1 MAPPPPSTATVSQPV
16 IDSAASPPLQTAP
29 QNAPQTLPQPR
40 DVTQPIAVVSERL
53 PWRHTFISLRVPNF
67 RIFAIGHFIAVIA
80 LWMQRIAQDWLV
92 LQLSGS
98 VTAVG
103 ITVALQFMPSLV
115 LGPWGGMM
123 ADRFPK
129 RKILILCQ
137 SVAAVLA
144 AALAVLALSQ
154 RIEVW
159 HVYAI
164 ALVLGLV
171 TVLDQPARQV
181 FVNELVGPTYLRN
194 AISVNSTTFQLGGLI
209 GPALAGLLL
218 TAVGAG
224 WAFAA
229 NAVACCSTVA
239 MLLLLRKDQLFI
251 TAPAPK
257 RKGMLRE
264 GLQYALSKPTIYWPW
279 LMAGFIA
286 VFAMSLPVLLAAFAD
301 NVYDAGAGGYGLLN
315 ALVALGALAGAV
327 TSTRRRQLRLRS
339 VVLGA
344 GMYGLMLCIAALAP
358 SMVWFGAAMVLSGFW
373 CLMFLTAANQ
383 LVQISSNMGI
393 RGRVMSLYIMVLIG
407 GQAIGGPMMGW
418 IAEHLDPHTAILVSG
433 GVPVLAAV
441 TVAVVLARRGELT
454 LKVNLRDRHHLIRI
468 VSRKAKK
475 PGRGPSG
482 PAPRPAATRPEGRA
496 GTPPAAAGTAARP
509 C

>member
-1 MAPPPPSTATVSQPV
+1 MAPPPPSSASVTQPV
-16 IDSAASPPLQTAP
+16 IDSAGTAP
-29 QNAPQTLPQPR
+29 LDNQ
-40 DVTQPIAVVSERL
+40 TQPLPVASERL

-67 RIFAIGHFIAVIA
+67 RIFAAGHFIAVIA
-80 LWMQRIAQDWLV
+80 IWMQRIAQDWMV

-103 ITVALQFMPSLV
+103 ITVALQFLPSLL
-115 LGPWGGMM
+115 LGPWGGMV
-123 ADRFPK
+123 ADRFAK

-137 SVAAVLA
+137 SLAAVLA
-144 AALAVLALSQ
+144 AALAALALTGSVQ
-154 RIEVW
+154 VW
-159 HVYAI
+159 HVYVI

-239 MLLLLRKDQLFI
+239 MLLVLRKDQLFVSP
-251 TAPAPK
+251 PAPK
-257 RKGMLRE
+257 SKGMLRE
-264 GLQYALSKPTIYWPW
+264 GLRYALSKPTIYWPW

-286 VFAMSLPVLLAAFAD
+286 VFAMSLPVVLAAFAD
-301 NVYDAGAGGYGLLN
+301 HVFKVGAGGYGLLN

-327 TSTRRRQLRLRS
+327 ASTRRRQLRLRS
-339 VVLGA
+339 VVFCA
-344 GMYGLMLCIAALAP
+344 GMYGAMLCLAAGAP
-358 SMVWFGAAMVLSGFW
+358 SMAWFGAAMVLSGFW
-373 CLMFLTAANQ
+373 CLMFLTGSNQ
-383 LVQISSNMGI
+383 LVQVSSNMGI

-407 GQAIGGPMMGW
+407 GQALGGPMLGW
-418 IAEHLDPHTAILVSG
+418 IAEHADPHVALLVSG
-433 GVPVLAAV
+433 GVPVLAAL
-441 TVAVVLARRGELT
+441 TVAVVLARKGS
-454 LKVNLRDRHHLIRI
+454 LKLQVDFKDRSHPVRI
-468 VSRKAKK
+468 VK
-475 PGRGPSG
+475 
-482 PAPRPAATRPEGRA
+482 
-496 GTPPAAAGTAARP
+496 AAAAA
-509 C
+509 